1 MLFNEELETLETDLL
16 VTNSELDGDQAEPE
30 EEVDS
35 EDEMDGEEDAELA
48 DDDADVD
55 SEEAAT
61 DKPAA

>member
-16 VTNSELDGDQAEPE
+16 VTNSEPDGDQAEE

-61 DKPAA
+61 DEPAA